1 VPRPWLGGEWSARW
15 MAGLQAG
22 VLAGVISGGWLVIE
36 SARAGRH
43 AWSALNLVSTAMLG
57 HSGYTL
63 SFGLPTIAG
72 ISLHLVVAGIHG
84 MIFATLLSPRT
95 RPLLATNAG
104 LLFSFG
110 CYFLTFGWLLARLA
124 PIMARNASPLEWA
137 GVHLLTGMILGLYP
151 EFARGLLRHPL
162 PEPGAPAVPALEA
175 AADSHRIASPVDVVP
190 EETAVEAPPPT
201 AGHLEDAANSGPA

>member
-1 VPRPWLGGEWSARW
+1 

-22 VLAGVISGGWLVIE
+22 VLGGIVSGGWLVIE

-151 EFARGLLRHPL
+151 DFARSLLRHPL
-162 PEPGAPAVPALEA
+162 PEPVEPAVPELEA
-175 AADSHRIASPVDVVP
+175 ATASPMIAPPVDVVP
-190 EETAVEAPPPT
+190 EEGAVEAPPPT
-201 AGHLEDAANSGPA
+201 TGHLEDAANSGPA